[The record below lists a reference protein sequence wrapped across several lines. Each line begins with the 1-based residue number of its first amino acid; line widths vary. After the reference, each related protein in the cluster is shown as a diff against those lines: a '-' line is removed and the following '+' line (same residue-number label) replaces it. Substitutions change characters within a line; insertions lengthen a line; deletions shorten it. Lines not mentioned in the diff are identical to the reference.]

1 MKCYKRIIPL
11 ILVCM
16 MLAGCGQNVYKMGKG
31 HREVDS
37 RWLFTFRRVLEAGR
51 WQKYSCK
58 DW

>member
-1 MKCYKRIIPL
+1 MGIIL
-11 ILVCM
+11 FK
-16 MLAGCGQNVYKMGKG
+16 GVYKMGKG